1 MMQSMTGFG
10 KSNGV
15 FSNKKVSIEIRTLN
29 SKGLDLTV
37 KTPSVYRELETDIR
51 KEVSEQLDR
60 GKIDVGIYLESQSD
74 VKELKINTALAD
86 MYYNELK
93 ALNTSW
99 GESEVDYLSVVMRM
113 PEVVS
118 QRQEGISEEEALYI
132 MSLVKEAIS
141 QVVMFRLK
149 EGGALVKEFSDR
161 IAEIKLGVEKISP
174 FEAVRIQSLRD
185 RILKSLE
192 ELKIKEVDH
201 NRFEQELI
209 FYIEKLDISEEKM
222 RLNHH
227 LSYFI
232 ETMAVPKSG
241 KKLGFI
247 TQEMGRE
254 INTLGSKSSH
264 PEMQKIVV
272 EMKDNLEKIKEQVLN
287 TL

>member
-10 KSNGV
+10 KANGV

-132 MSLVKEAIS
+132 ISLVKEAIS
-141 QVVMFRLK
+141 QVVTFRLK

-161 IAEIKLGVEKISP
+161 IDEIKLGLEKISP

-227 LSYFI
+227 LSYFN

-254 INTLGSKSSH
+254 INTLGSKSNH

>member
-10 KSNGV
+10 KANGV
-15 FSNKKVSIEIRTLN
+15 FSNKKVSVEIRTLN

-37 KTPSVYRELETDIR
+37 KAPSVYRDLETEIR
-51 KEVSEQLDR
+51 KSVTENLDR

-74 VKELKINTALAD
+74 SKQLKINRELAD
-86 MYYNELK
+86 SYYNELK
-93 ALNTSW
+93 SLNTSW
-99 GESEVDYLSVVMRM
+99 EEKEVDYLAIVMRM

-118 QRQEGISEEEALYI
+118 QSNEEISEEEANFI
-132 MSLVKEAIS
+132 MNLVSDAIK
-141 QVVMFRLK
+141 QVENFRLK
-149 EGGALVKEFSDR
+149 EGAALRQEFIHR
-161 IAEIKLGVEKISP
+161 LTEIKFGLTAIEP
-174 FEAVRIQSLRD
+174 FESTRIQTLKE
-185 RILKSLE
+185 RIFKSLE
-192 ELKIKEVDH
+192 ELKISEIDH

-222 RLNHH
+222 RLKHH
-227 LSYFI
+227 LEYFT
-232 ETMAVPKSG
+232 ETMQTAKSG

-254 INTLGSKSSH
+254 INTLGSKSNH

-272 EMKDNLEKIKEQVLN
+272 DMKDNLEKIKEQVLN

>member
-10 KSNGV
+10 KANGV
-15 FSNKKVSIEIRTLN
+15 FSNKKVSVEIRTLN

-37 KTPSVYRELETDIR
+37 KLPSVYRDFETEIR
-51 KEVSEQLDR
+51 KLVTENLDR

-74 VKELKINTALAD
+74 SKQLKINKELANS
-86 MYYNELK
+86 YFNEIK
-93 ALNTSW
+93 SLNTSW
-99 GESEVDYLSVVMRM
+99 GEKEVDYLAIVMRM

-118 QRQEGISEEEALYI
+118 QSNEEISDEETYFI
-132 MSLVKEAIS
+132 MNLVSEAIA
-141 QVVMFRLK
+141 QVINFRLK
-149 EGGALVKEFSDR
+149 EGDALRQEFILR
-161 IAEIKLGVEKISP
+161 LTEIKLGLTAIEPYEST
-174 FEAVRIQSLRD
+174 RINTLKE
-185 RILKSLE
+185 RIFKSLE
-192 ELKIKEVDH
+192 ELKISDIDH

-227 LSYFI
+227 LDYFS
-232 ETMAVPKSG
+232 ETMQTAKSG

-254 INTLGSKSSH
+254 INTLGSKSNH

>member
-10 KSNGV
+10 KANGV

-29 SKGLDLTV
+29 SKGLDLSV
-37 KTPSVYRELETDIR
+37 KIPFVYRELETDIR

-118 QRQEGISEEEALYI
+118 QSQEGISEEEALYI
-132 MSLVKEAIS
+132 RSLVKEAIR
-141 QVVMFRLK
+141 QVGTFRLN

-161 IAEIKLGVEKISP
+161 IDEIKLGVEKISP